1 MFLYLLFYLSAELSL
16 GSLGFYFALGVL
28 GREMWLAWKAKENA
42 IERLDSMGAIKKTL
56 VMVLFIFA
64 MFWLSKGLF
73 AVG

>member
-1 MFLYLLFYLSAELSL
+1 
-16 GSLGFYFALGVL
+16 
-28 GREMWLAWKAKENA
+28 MWLAWKAKENA